1 MTITTKQTECCLLFW
16 FFFFSYNTSTLTHF
30 WYYAIM
36 TMLEKDMFPYSVVF
50 TRHTATGHNLE
61 PKMWPA
67 SARNP
72 TLAQDPY
79 FQRRTAKS
87 SWRVGSVNFSGF
99 YQNIILSHFK
109 LSCPDFSD
117 PSPWMDRGHTHPCY
131 TDAKL
136 IAQSWFPECKSR
148 WFHKNLTTT

>member
-1 MTITTKQTECCLLFW
+1 MLFTVLFFHITLLPW
-16 FFFFSYNTSTLTHF
+16 LTSD
-30 WYYAIM
+30 IM
-36 TMLEKDMFPYSVVF
+36 PSWLCWRRTCFHYSVVF

-87 SWRVGSVNFSGF
+87 SRRVGSVNFSGF
-99 YQNIILSHFK
+99 YQHIILSHFK

-117 PSPWMDRGHTHPCY
+117 PSPWMDRGHTYPCY